1 MNRGNKLLCSKKPQL
16 EIDMSLETS
25 THLMIPEPAEESIAT
40 EPWAMETYADGL
52 IDDLFA
58 EIDSILEGSKKLPSQ
73 PQQQDSD
80 WKPNNTSQVELL
92 PSASNHLQRTG
103 QFALPEDR
111 RSGNNQ
117 LSTFI
122 VNNNGQ
128 LTRKPS
134 QKPQRLSKLLKLA
147 AILGLAIAGSVWIL
161 KGGLFDHLASK
172 SFQQA
177 LEIPQPQVQTK
188 QDVEADFANYMLQ
201 ALNIIEQKGASKYLP
216 TANLALMSRT
226 TTNRTALAYVRNEGR
241 TGGNNLPPVLTANNT
256 SPIPSSSTN
265 VVERIYIPVY
275 QPPLPMRYIPSPIPS
290 IPTTLPPLP
299 STAKQATATGS
310 QPALIKSLHNTG
322 GKLGKPTDLLAKI
335 SSKLKPIDVKPQAI
349 SVQQAPQ
356 LLAPPKLPTP
366 TAPQPEPIPTP
377 QKAVS
382 ALSSANSPSYT
393 LEGLLELGD
402 KSAALFKINGV
413 TRRVNIGESIGSSGW
428 TLVDV
433 ANGEAIIRRNGEVRS
448 IFAGQKF

>member
-1 MNRGNKLLCSKKPQL
+1 
-16 EIDMSLETS
+16 MSLETS

-92 PSASNHLQRTG
+92 PSPSNHLQTLRTG

-122 VNNNGQ
+122 VNNNGK
-128 LTRKPS
+128 LTRKPP
-134 QKPQRLSKLLKLA
+134 QKAQRLSKLLKLA
-147 AILGLAIAGSVWIL
+147 AILGLAIAGSVWIF
-161 KGGLFDHLASK
+161 KDGLFGRLASN

-188 QDVEADFANYMLQ
+188 QDVEADFANYMLE

-216 TANLALMSRT
+216 TANLPLMSRA
-226 TTNRTALAYVRNEGR
+226 TTNRTALAYVRNDGR
-241 TGGNNLPPVLTANNT
+241 TGNNLPPVLTANNT

-322 GKLGKPTDLLAKI
+322 GKPGKPTDLLMNI

-356 LLAPPKLPTP
+356 LLAPPKLPTA
-366 TAPQPEPIPTP
+366 TAPQPEPVPTP

-382 ALSSANSPSYT
+382 ALSSATSPSYT

-413 TRRVNIGESIGSSGW
+413 TRRVDIGESIGSSGW